1 MNSMHITPKPEW
13 LRRRLPT
20 GGHYERVRR
29 LLRQGHLHTVCEN
42 ACCPNQ
48 WECYSQN
55 TATFLILGPVCTRNC
70 RFCAIHKGRP
80 EPVDPQE
87 PLRIA
92 DAARQLGLR
101 YVVITS
107 VTRDD
112 LPDGGASQFARTI
125 EAVRNALPDAGI
137 EVLIPDFQ
145 GDASALAAVLQA
157 RPTVLNHNIE
167 TVPRLYPLVRPMADY
182 RRSLE
187 LLARVSTGQPTGI
200 LVKSGIMVGLGES
213 DEEIAST
220 LMDLKRHGCT
230 LVTIGQYLQ
239 PSTAHLPV
247 QRYVR
252 PEQFEA
258 YRAKAIDMGFSGV
271 VSGPFVRSSYHAG
284 TMATP
289 FIAATSEE
297 RLSPHG
303 NGRRSPE
310 ERAEERLPGC
320 GLVQSTMPAGDN
332 HPRRVRSERS
342 E

>member
-1 MNSMHITPKPEW
+1 MHITPKPEW

-20 GGHYERVRR
+20 GGRYERVRR

-70 RFCAIHKGRP
+70 RFCAVHKGSP

-87 PLRIA
+87 PFRVA
-92 DAARQLGLR
+92 DAARQLGLHH
-101 YVVITS
+101 VVITS

-112 LPDGGASQFARTI
+112 LPDGGASQFVRTI

-145 GDASALAAVLQA
+145 GDTSALDAVLQA

-182 RRSLE
+182 RRSLK
-187 LLARVSTGQPTGI
+187 LLAHVAAGRPSGI

-213 DEEIAST
+213 DEEIAAT
-220 LMDLKRHGCT
+220 LMELKNHGCSM
-230 LVTIGQYLQ
+230 VTIGQYLQ
-239 PSTAHLPV
+239 PSAAHLPV

-252 PEQFEA
+252 PEQFET
-258 YRAKAIDMGFSGV
+258 YREKAIGIGFSAV

-284 TMATP
+284 TMVEPLMADR
-289 FIAATSEE
+289 SEG
-297 RLSPHG
+297 RLPLHD
-303 NGRRSPE
+303 NGRPLPTE
-310 ERAEERLPGC
+310 WAERLPPGC
-320 GLVQSTMPAGDN
+320 CREQSTAPVADN
-332 HPRRVRSERS
+332 RLRRDRSERS
-342 E
+342 G